1 MEASVVS
8 TFFVVFREA
17 LEASLIVGIILT
29 VLARLKAMRY
39 VPHVT
44 VSVLAAGGASL
55 LVAWGMESLIGILG
69 KDAEKILEGLIS
81 LLACVVLTYMVFW
94 MDKQARRIRPEIE
107 TKLEAAVSNSELIAI
122 ITLPFIAVLREG
134 FETVLFLKAVAIQSS
149 GSVSFWGG
157 ISGFALAVLITAA
170 IFVGGKRVPLKPL
183 FQWTGYFLLLVAGGL
198 LAYGI
203 HELHEANW
211 IPPVIDPIWNINHIL
226 NDKEGVGLFLKALFG
241 YNGNPSL
248 VEVTAYG
255 LYFIFVLIFLKKGRE
270 QAATV

>member
-107 TKLEAAVSNSELIAI
+107 TKLEDAVSKSELFAI

-157 ISGFALAVLITAA
+157 ISGFALAVLIAAA

-183 FQWTGYFLLLVAGGL
+183 FQWTGYFLLLIAGGL

-226 NDKEGVGLFLKALFG
+226 NDKEGVGLFMKALFG

-255 LYFIFVLIFLKKGRE
+255 LYFVFVLIFLKKGRE